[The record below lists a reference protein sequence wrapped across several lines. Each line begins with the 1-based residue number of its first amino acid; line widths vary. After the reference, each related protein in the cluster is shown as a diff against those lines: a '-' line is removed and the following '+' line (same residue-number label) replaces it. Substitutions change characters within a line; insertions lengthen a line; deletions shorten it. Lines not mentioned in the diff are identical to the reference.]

1 MSAERSLRLER
12 WTQVLIVVLASGALL
27 VLWSAFLGSNAA
39 ERNRAI
45 DAETL
50 RLVRTV
56 RLFAANL
63 DHLLGESRLAFD
75 LLKAS
80 VAAHPDLDPM
90 DSAEFR
96 ALVGVVRQQ
105 GQGDLDIKA
114 VDRRGRLVTFDQDT
128 AGILVTD
135 RDYLKG
141 ALASASDL
149 FLGEPIIS
157 RVSGHWVLVV
167 STPMAPDSGSLEALQ
182 VSLDYDTFD
191 RLFLALTDAGEVV
204 QVYRN
209 DGVLL
214 YQYPRSP
221 DFWPQASADWAAVR
235 DAGTESGVLGAP
247 LRAFQKG
254 SEAGFWVIATRSLPE
269 ASWTG
274 ETGFQVRTV
283 WMGIL
288 TLAVLL
294 VAAGLLVLQTR
305 LRQLRLTQEDLAR
318 IDPLT
323 GLLNR
328 RAFLER
334 CTVERMRTDRSPGPL
349 SLVLLDLDHFK
360 DVNDTY
366 GHQVGDQALRDFGA
380 ALVRTLRATDVLA
393 RMGGEEFAVLLP
405 ATDGPQAL
413 EITERL
419 RVEVE
424 GIALPGGHLT
434 TSIGLAVWDRAETFD
449 SWYHRADQA
458 LYRAKTEGR
467 NRVAGAP

>member
-1 MSAERSLRLER
+1 MESPLRLER
-12 WTQVLIVVLASGALL
+12 WTQVLVVVLASGALL
-27 VLWSAFLGSNAA
+27 VLWSAFLGSTVA
-39 ERNRAI
+39 ERNRAV

-50 RLVRTV
+50 RLVRTA

-80 VAAHPDLDPM
+80 ARSHPGLDPVA
-90 DSAEFR
+90 SAEFK
-96 ALVGVVRQQ
+96 ALVQVVRNQ
-105 GQGDLDIKA
+105 GQGDLDLKA
-114 VDRRGRLVTFDQDT
+114 IDREGRLVTFDQDPG
-128 AGILVTD
+128 GILVTD
-135 RDYLKG
+135 REYLRDALVPG
-141 ALASASDL
+141 APALS
-149 FLGEPIIS
+149 LGEPVVS

-167 STPMAPDSGSLEALQ
+167 STAMGPDSGSLEALQ
-182 VSLDYDTFD
+182 VSLDYATFD
-191 RLFLALTDAGEVV
+191 RLFLALTDSGEAV
-204 QVYRN
+204 QVYRD
-209 DGVLL
+209 DGALL
-214 YQYPRSP
+214 YQYPRNP
-221 DFWPQASADWAAVR
+221 DFWPQTSPDWAAVR
-235 DAGTESGVLGAP
+235 AAGTENGVLGNP
-247 LRAFQKG
+247 VRAFQKG
-254 SEAGFWVIATRSLPE
+254 SEAGFWVIATRSTPGVAWAE
-269 ASWTG
+269 ESW
-274 ETGFQVRTV
+274 FRLRTV

-288 TLAVLL
+288 TLGVLL
-294 VAAGLLVLQTR
+294 AAAGLLVLQTR
-305 LRQLRLTQEDLAR
+305 LRQLRITQEDLAR

-334 CTVERMRTDRSPGPL
+334 CTVERMRTDRNPGPL
-349 SLVLLDLDHFK
+349 TLVLLDLDHFK

-405 ATDGPQAL
+405 STDGPQAL

-419 RVEVE
+419 RAEVE

-434 TSIGLAVWDRAETFD
+434 TSIGVAVWDGAETFD

-467 NRVAGAP
+467 NRVAEAR